1 MTPLNAILLFLAGI
15 VAGFMNVN
23 AGGGSFLTIPLLM
36 ILGGLPA
43 TAANGTNR
51 VAVLIQNLVA
61 TRNFRRHGFRDFKQ
75 GMKLGISAMVGAIIG
90 SFIALDIPENIFRTI
105 LSIIMVLALVT
116 VLRPG
121 RKNPQKDHSGNPGHP
136 VLQIIMF
143 FFIGIYGG
151 FIQAG
156 TGYLIIFSL
165 SVIGGLSLVKTNSL
179 KIVIIAAYLVPSLA
193 VFIANGE
200 VKWLPAL
207 ILTAGTS
214 LGGWFGST
222 FAIRKGDKWIRIIL
236 AAAILGMAAKMA
248 GLF

>member
-1 MTPLNAILLFLAGI
+1 MTPLNAMLLFLAGI
-15 VAGFMNVN
+15 AAGFVNVN

-43 TAANGTNR
+43 AAANGTNR

-61 TRNFRRHGFRDFKQ
+61 VRNFRKHGFKDIRQ
-75 GMKLGISAMVGAIIG
+75 GLKLGISAMAGAVIG
-90 SFIALDIPENIFRTI
+90 SFIALDIPEGTFRTV

-121 RKNPQKDHSGNPGHP
+121 RKNTQNDSSGILRHP
-136 VLQIIMF
+136 VLQIIAF

-179 KIVIIAAYLVPSLA
+179 KIIIIAAYLVPSLA

-200 VKWLPAL
+200 VKWFPAL

-222 FAIRKGDKWIRIIL
+222 FAIRKGDKWIRVIL
-236 AAAILGMAAKMA
+236 AVAILGMAAKMI

>member
-15 VAGFMNVN
+15 AAGFVNVS

-43 TAANGTNR
+43 AAANGTNR
-51 VAVLIQNLVA
+51 VAVLVQNLVA
-61 TRNFRRHGFRDFKQ
+61 IRNFRRHGFRDIRQ
-75 GMKLGISAMVGAIIG
+75 GMKLGISAMAGAVIG
-90 SFIALDIPENIFRTI
+90 SFIALDIPGNVFRTV
-105 LSIIMVLALVT
+105 LSVIMVLALVT

-121 RKNPQKDHSGNPGHP
+121 RKNTQKDNPGNLRHP
-136 VLQIIMF
+136 VLQIITF

-165 SVIGGLSLVKTNSL
+165 SVIGGLSLIKTNSL
-179 KIVIIAAYLVPSLA
+179 KIVIIATYLTPSLII
-193 VFIANGE
+193 FIANGE
-200 VKWLPAL
+200 VKWFPAL

-222 FAIRKGDKWIRIIL
+222 FAIKKGDKWIRVIL
-236 AAAILGMAAKMA
+236 AVAILGMAAKMV